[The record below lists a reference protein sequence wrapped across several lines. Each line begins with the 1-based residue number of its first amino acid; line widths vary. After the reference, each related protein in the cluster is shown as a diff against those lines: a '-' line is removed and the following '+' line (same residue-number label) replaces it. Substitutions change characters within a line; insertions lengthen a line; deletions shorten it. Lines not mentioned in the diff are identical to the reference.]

1 MDRSEIFSW
10 EAAAPLLY
18 PVLRSTTSP
27 DQALAAA
34 ARDSSR
40 ALVRQRVAPFLHQL
54 LVLDHGDHVVY
65 VTRADLE
72 RWDVAADDARIVALT
87 NLQEGSGLRQRDDGL
102 WSVEVG
108 DGYDAS
114 RLLLPA
120 VLRGFTEAVEGRV
133 LAAVPH
139 ARCLLVGGEEQA
151 ELLQREAMRLW
162 ETEGQP
168 VSPCLYHAEGGGL
181 LPYVGGRTP
190 EVALAIERAHKQF
203 AKREYERQREQVES
217 LFEVLV
223 ARFGLLEDEETGRL
237 IQVCSWTE
245 GTAPLLPMADIVVLH
260 PTEGESIWVSFRVL
274 HHTLPD
280 ALPVWEDL
288 EPPRFATRRW
298 PSAEEW
304 QVLVENSVAS

>member
-1 MDRSEIFSW
+1 MERTETLLW
-10 EAAAPLLY
+10 EAAAPRLY

-27 DQALAAA
+27 EQALAAA
-34 ARDSSR
+34 ARDPSR
-40 ALVRQRVAPFLHQL
+40 ALVRARVAPFLHQL

-72 RWDVAADDARIVALT
+72 RWEIAADDARIVALT
-87 NLQEGSGLRQRDDGL
+87 NLQEGSGLTQRSDGL

-120 VLRGFTEAVEGRV
+120 VLKAFADQVQGRV

-139 ARCLLVGGEEQA
+139 ARCLLVGGEDQA
-151 ELLQREAMRLW
+151 GLLQTEALRLW
-162 ETEGQP
+162 ESEGQP
-168 VSPCLYHAEGGGL
+168 VSPCLYHAEGSGL
-181 LPYVGGRTP
+181 LPYVGGKTP
-190 EVALAIERAHKQF
+190 EVALAIERAVKQF
-203 AKREYERQREQVES
+203 AKREYERQREQLEG

-223 ARFGLLEDEETGRL
+223 ARFGLLEDEASGRL

-260 PTEGESIWVSFRVL
+260 PTEGESVWVPFRVL
-274 HHTLPD
+274 HHVLPD

-298 PSAEEW
+298 PSAAEW
-304 QVLVENSVAS
+304 GQLVESSLAS